1 MQVSRLVTKA
11 ETRLV
16 PLVSKPQCFV
26 KVYLP
31 ALPPGDL
38 GVMEVPLLEGQ
49 SVVISG
55 VGVDVDVAERVEVV
69 CADVVDGVAGVDEL
83 LDVSIR
89 HEEVHRTLTSAHSM
103 TAEHC
108 CCSSLLMYHRRLLQP
123 MCR

>member
-1 MQVSRLVTKA
+1 VSRLVTKA

-49 SVVISG
+49 SVVIRG
-55 VGVDVDVAERVEVV
+55 VGVDVERDVAERIEVV
-69 CADVVDGVAGVDEL
+69 GVDVVDGVAGIDEL
-83 LDVSIR
+83 LKVGI
-89 HEEVHRTLTSAHSM
+89 
-103 TAEHC
+103 
-108 CCSSLLMYHRRLLQP
+108 
-123 MCR
+123 